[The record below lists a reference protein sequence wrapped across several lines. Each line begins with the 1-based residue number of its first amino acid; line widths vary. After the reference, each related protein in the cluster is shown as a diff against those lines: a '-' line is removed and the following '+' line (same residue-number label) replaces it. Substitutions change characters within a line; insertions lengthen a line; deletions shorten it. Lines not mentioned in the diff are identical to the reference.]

1 MMTNSYKPDEAAAF
15 VRRFMKLEA
24 DFQSEKGTLM
34 QALKEDKETLMEQA
48 EAAGVPKK
56 ILKLEI
62 ERRKGDAKIREK
74 YERLDTDERDQLDLF
89 SSAVARGM
97 GDDTEWQPFEVGRP
111 VGELV
116 NEVVEKAAEAK
127 ASADKPKAPR
137 KSTKTED
144 RIAQRAKA
152 VGMAPADDGQTDIEA
167 AAKAAAERDAA
178 EADDETK
185 RFMDTSTNERVAEP
199 AA

>member
-1 MMTNSYKPDEAAAF
+1 MMTNHYKPDESAAF
-15 VRRFMKLEA
+15 VKRFLKLEA

-144 RIAQRAKA
+144 RVAARAKA
-152 VGMAPADDGQTDIEA
+152 VGKTPADPSQTDIDVMAKEA
-167 AAKAAAERDAA
+167 TERDLA
-178 EADDETK
+178 EADPDVV
-185 RFMDTSTNERVAEP
+185 RAMDKTTAERISEP
-199 AA
+199 AE

>member
-97 GDDTEWQPFEVGRP
+97 GALP
-111 VGELV
+111 
-116 NEVVEKAAEAK
+116 
-127 ASADKPKAPR
+127 
-137 KSTKTED
+137 
-144 RIAQRAKA
+144 
-152 VGMAPADDGQTDIEA
+152 
-167 AAKAAAERDAA
+167 
-178 EADDETK
+178 
-185 RFMDTSTNERVAEP
+185 
-199 AA
+199 